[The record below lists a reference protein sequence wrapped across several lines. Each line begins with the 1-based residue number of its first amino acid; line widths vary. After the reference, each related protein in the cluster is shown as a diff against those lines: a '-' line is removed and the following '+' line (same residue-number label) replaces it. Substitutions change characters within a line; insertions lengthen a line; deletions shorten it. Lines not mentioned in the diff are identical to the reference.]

1 MNALRKSL
9 MAVSAVLAVA
19 PAAAFAYPPQCD
31 EVCFEYCLDTCYEGT
46 YRTSCEAAGWCSA
59 SAPSNETASISPEQ
73 SQRSEDTAPVCDSA
87 HLGLEQTPSAES

>member
-31 EVCFEYCLDTCYEGT
+31 EVCLVHCAGPCYEGT
-46 YRTSCEAAGWCSA
+46 YRTSCEESGWCFA
-59 SAPSNETASISPEQ
+59 PAPSEETASVSSEQ
-73 SQRSEDTAPVCDSA
+73 SQRSEDAAPVCDSA
-87 HLGLEQTPSAES
+87 HPGVEQTPSAES

>member
-31 EVCFEYCLDTCYEGT
+31 EVCFDYCLDVCYEGT

-59 SAPSNETASISPEQ
+59 FTHSEETASVSTEQ
-73 SQRSEDTAPVCDSA
+73 SQQSEDTAPVCDA
-87 HLGLEQTPSAES
+87 EQLQSVES

>member
-9 MAVSAVLAVA
+9 MAVSAVLTVA

-59 SAPSNETASISPEQ
+59 SAPSSETVAVSTEQ
-73 SQRSEDTAPVCDSA
+73 SQDAAPVCDAA
-87 HLGLEQTPSAES
+87 HPETDQGPAVES